1 MSAHPNLI
9 DQLRGHIAQ
18 RSEAALAAFE
28 ALCEVSQNEGI
39 DVYAVGGVLRDI
51 LIGLEANRPLDLD
64 LAVDGDPSILHGVL
78 AQAAGQRPSVHDRF
92 GTARAQLPDGSS
104 IDLARTRSETY
115 TSPGALPVVAVA
127 SIDVDLARRDFTI
140 HSVALALTVARRGEL
155 IDPFGAARDVRSRTI
170 RTLHDLSFRDDPTRL
185 IRAARYAAR
194 IGGSVAPQTRA
205 EARRHRPHLAQLT
218 AERFGDAWRLLLQE
232 SDAVAA
238 LDWARRL
245 QIPQGRLASWTLP
258 AAVLQAAE
266 SPDMF
271 WSSVGLTQPES
282 TVRLLPQ
289 SVGLTRS
296 ERTSVDAGRAL
307 RRQRRRLGQLKRP
320 SAIAVALRGVPD
332 DPLEAAARLWD
343 GPSGAAVSDFL
354 ARRDA
359 MQSPISARRIL
370 ELGTPVGPRVGRWLS
385 IIEAALWDGDLDAAD
400 GEAIARFEE
409 RIRLADDDR

>member
-1 MSAHPNLI
+1 MSANPNLI
-9 DQLRGHIAQ
+9 EQLRGHIAQ
-18 RSEAALAAFE
+18 RSAAALAAFE
-28 ALCEVSQNEGI
+28 ALCEVSQSEGI
-39 DVYAVGGVLRDI
+39 SVYVVGGVMRDI
-51 LIGLEANRPLDLD
+51 LIRLETNRPLDLD
-64 LAVDGDPSILHGVL
+64 LAVDGDASILHGVL
-78 AQAAGQRPSVHDRF
+78 TQAAGRRPSVHDRF

-104 IDLARTRSETY
+104 IDLARTRSERY
-115 TSPGALPVVAVA
+115 ASPGALPVVSAA

-140 HSVALALTVARRGEL
+140 HSAALGLTGARRGEL
-155 IDPFGAARDVRSRTI
+155 IDPFGTVRDIGSRTI

-194 IGGSVAPQTRA
+194 IGGSVAPQTRR
-205 EARRHRPHLAQLT
+205 EARRRRSHLAEIT

-245 QIPQGRLASWTLP
+245 QIPQGRLASWTI
-258 AAVLQAAE
+258 ATTVLEAAE

-271 WSSVGLTQPES
+271 WSSVGLTQPER

-296 ERTSVDAGRAL
+296 ERISLDAGHAL

-320 SAIAVALRGVPD
+320 SAIAVVLRGVPD
-332 DPLEAAARLWD
+332 GPLEAAARLWD

-359 MQSPISARRIL
+359 MRSPISARRIL
-370 ELGTPVGPRVGRWLS
+370 ELGAPAGPSVGRWLS

-400 GEAIARFEE
+400 GDAIAQFEE
-409 RIRLADDDR
+409 RIRLADDHR